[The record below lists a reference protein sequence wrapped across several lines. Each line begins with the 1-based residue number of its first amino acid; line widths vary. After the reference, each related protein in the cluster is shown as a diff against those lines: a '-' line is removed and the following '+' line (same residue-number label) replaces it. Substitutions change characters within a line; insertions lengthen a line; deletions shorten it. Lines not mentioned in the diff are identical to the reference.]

1 MPYALL
7 SLLWIS
13 VVSLFVTFSTGLHLL
28 QFSIKAHVI
37 LALTATTL
45 ALFAHTMTMFYFI
58 GTGKKIK
65 EFVSTWDERTQQEI
79 RQKIIQM
86 KRKIFPGMTL
96 VCLLLMA
103 AFILG
108 GAYDARV
115 ISKPVHFWVSTAALV
130 YHVHV
135 VLRETFY
142 LFKNV
147 DLISEVNHES
157 RNRAN
162 AA

>member
-13 VVSLFVTFSTGLHLL
+13 VLALFATMLSGFHILPVHLTG
-28 QFSIKAHVI
+28 HVI

-65 EFVSTWDERTQQEI
+65 EFISSWDEAYQNEI

-86 KRKIFPGMTL
+86 KRKIFPGMTM
-96 VCLLLMA
+96 VCLVLMV

-115 ISKPVHFWVSTAALV
+115 ISKSVHFWAASIALV
-130 YHVHV
+130 FHVHV
-135 VLRETFY
+135 VFRETLY
-142 LFKNV
+142 LFRNI
-147 DLISEVNHES
+147 DLISEVNDES
-157 RNRAN
+157 RSRAN